1 MRGIKYIKYSNLENC
16 NEESVKKIGYEFENN
31 VKIHI
36 NDVECN
42 VCGGLMWL
50 RERNRE

>member
-1 MRGIKYIKYSNLENC
+1 MKTKENC
-16 NEESVKKIGYEFENN
+16 NEESVEKIGYEFEMN

-50 RERNRE
+50 RGRNRE